1 MECFKLLCIKLVECF
16 NVVYA
21 KLVECFYPFI
31 ICHIEDRIVISPVN
45 FYDNKPTI
53 RLNQLT
59 YE

>member
-1 MECFKLLCIKLVECF
+1 MECFKLSCIKLVECF
-16 NVVYA
+16 NLVYA

-31 ICHIEDRIVISPVN
+31 ICHIEDRIVISPS
-45 FYDNKPTI
+45 I